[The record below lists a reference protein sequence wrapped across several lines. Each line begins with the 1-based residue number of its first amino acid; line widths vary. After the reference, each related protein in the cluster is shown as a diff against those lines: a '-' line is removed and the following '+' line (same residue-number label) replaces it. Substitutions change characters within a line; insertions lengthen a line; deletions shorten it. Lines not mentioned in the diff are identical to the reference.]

1 MNELLGLAAV
11 DAVRWWLTVDGPH
24 LVIVDSRRRKN
35 GPAGQLLDAKTV
47 ERLSKLYG
55 VRRNMVAT
63 GPADELMAETFGTL
77 RRSAGATL
85 HAQAQE
91 LTTAY
96 GTIKSRLANLRPSG
110 TKDGQPYSPMN
121 LDSGLSKLSWFV
133 QPERWTPFD
142 NLASTGVGIR
152 TATTRMT
159 RMERFYTRLD
169 ELKFLDVAAAVD
181 ALIERYELNCRV
193 TEQNRVHG
201 ERALDRFL
209 MFNGMKDGQRQ
220 SECAVAQGFLECA
233 PEPLG
238 NRLQNFFDAIQRDQT
253 VMDFVKAIELLTART
268 PKRLDS

>member
-24 LVIVDSRRRKN
+24 LAIVDSRRSKN
-35 GPAGQLLDAKTV
+35 GLAGQLLDAKTV

-77 RRSAGATL
+77 RRSAGSTL

-91 LTTAY
+91 LTKAY
-96 GTIKSRLANLRPSG
+96 GTIKGGLANLRPR
-110 TKDGQPYSPMN
+110 TKDGQPYTPMN

-142 NLASTGVGIR
+142 NLASTGLGIR
-152 TATTRMT
+152 SATARMT

-169 ELKFLDVAAAVD
+169 ELKFLDVAVAID

-201 ERALDRFL
+201 ERVLDRFL
-209 MFNGMKDGQRQ
+209 MFNGMKDGQQQ
-220 SECAVAQGFLECA
+220 SECDVAQGFLDCA

-238 NRLQNFFDAIQRDQT
+238 NRLQNFFDAIQRDET
-253 VMDFVKAIELLTART
+253 VIDFVKAIELPTART
-268 PKRLDS
+268 PKRLAS